1 MIYIN
6 KMKRAGVIL
15 FSPNKKYVLLVKT
28 KSSKHQ
34 IGKWGFPKGSV
45 EENEY
50 LNMCAMRELKEETG
64 LTINIDKEDM
74 SNMIKRCFNKKSNI
88 SYYYSYILNNS
99 MMKEIMKIIKNHKD
113 NNNEIDILGFVP
125 IDKHHDLVLNS
136 DTKKLLKYY
145 EYCLKKAI
153 KL

>member
-1 MIYIN
+1 M
-6 KMKRAGVIL
+6 MQRAGVIL
-15 FSPNKKYVLLVKT
+15 FSPNKKYVLLVKMR
-28 KSSKHQ
+28 SSKHQ

-45 EENEY
+45 EKNEY

-64 LTINIDKEDM
+64 LSINIEKEEM
-74 SNMIKRCFNKKSNI
+74 SNMIKRCFNKKKNI

-99 MMKEIMKIIKNHKD
+99 MMGEIMKIIKSHK
-113 NNNEIDILGFVP
+113 NESEIDILGFVP
-125 IDKHHDLVLNS
+125 IEKCNDLILNS
-136 DTKKLLKYY
+136 DTKKLLTHY